1 MIALI
6 QRVSEASITA
16 DGEFRGSIGQ
26 GLMVLVC
33 GEKNDKLEYADAL
46 AEKVAGYRVFSDAD
60 GKMNL
65 SLKAVGGG
73 ILVASQFTLA
83 ADTNSGTR
91 PSFSPAADPALGKT
105 LYERFLEKLRT
116 LGFNPV
122 TGVFGAH
129 MQISLPAGNRNP
141 QIAWSNPPLGTKS
154 LIVICEDNDVPADFS
169 KANVEGETIP
179 ADAPRTSFIH
189 WVLVDIVPEEP
200 CIDAASLSK
209 GISPRGKRGPAC
221 ANGMRQGLN
230 DYTDAF
236 KGDPNN
242 EGHYYG
248 YDGPCPPWNDER
260 VHRYVFTVYAV
271 DFPLLP
277 LKGSFNGRDVI
288 KAMKGHILASAS
300 TVGTYT
306 LNPKLL
312 KNS

>member
-16 DGEFRGSIGQ
+16 DGELRGSIGQ

-83 ADTNSGTR
+83 ADSGTR

-129 MQISLPAGNRNP
+129 MQISLVN
-141 QIAWSNPPLGTKS
+141 
-154 LIVICEDNDVPADFS
+154 
-169 KANVEGETIP
+169 
-179 ADAPRTSFIH
+179 
-189 WVLVDIVPEEP
+189 
-200 CIDAASLSK
+200 
-209 GISPRGKRGPAC
+209 
-221 ANGMRQGLN
+221 
-230 DYTDAF
+230 
-236 KGDPNN
+236 
-242 EGHYYG
+242 
-248 YDGPCPPWNDER
+248 DGPVTFRLC
-260 VHRYVFTVYAV
+260 Y
-271 DFPLLP
+271 
-277 LKGSFNGRDVI
+277 
-288 KAMKGHILASAS
+288 
-300 TVGTYT
+300 
-306 LNPKLL
+306 PK
-312 KNS
+312 KKD

>member
-46 AEKVAGYRVFSDAD
+46 AE
-60 GKMNL
+60 MNL

-73 ILVASQFTLA
+73 ILVASQFTLV

-129 MQISLPAGNRNP
+129 MQISLVN
-141 QIAWSNPPLGTKS
+141 
-154 LIVICEDNDVPADFS
+154 
-169 KANVEGETIP
+169 
-179 ADAPRTSFIH
+179 
-189 WVLVDIVPEEP
+189 
-200 CIDAASLSK
+200 
-209 GISPRGKRGPAC
+209 
-221 ANGMRQGLN
+221 
-230 DYTDAF
+230 
-236 KGDPNN
+236 
-242 EGHYYG
+242 
-248 YDGPCPPWNDER
+248 DGPVTFRLC
-260 VHRYVFTVYAV
+260 Y
-271 DFPLLP
+271 
-277 LKGSFNGRDVI
+277 
-288 KAMKGHILASAS
+288 
-300 TVGTYT
+300 
-306 LNPKLL
+306 PK
-312 KNS
+312 KKD

>member
-46 AEKVAGYRVFSDAD
+46 AEKVFSDAD

-129 MQISLPAGNRNP
+129 MQISLVN
-141 QIAWSNPPLGTKS
+141 
-154 LIVICEDNDVPADFS
+154 
-169 KANVEGETIP
+169 
-179 ADAPRTSFIH
+179 
-189 WVLVDIVPEEP
+189 
-200 CIDAASLSK
+200 
-209 GISPRGKRGPAC
+209 
-221 ANGMRQGLN
+221 
-230 DYTDAF
+230 
-236 KGDPNN
+236 
-242 EGHYYG
+242 
-248 YDGPCPPWNDER
+248 DGPVTFRLC
-260 VHRYVFTVYAV
+260 Y
-271 DFPLLP
+271 
-277 LKGSFNGRDVI
+277 
-288 KAMKGHILASAS
+288 
-300 TVGTYT
+300 
-306 LNPKLL
+306 PK
-312 KNS
+312 KKD